1 MGDFTFS
8 KTERLSREKDIQEL
22 FQKGSS
28 FYFFPFKVLF
38 IVDPAPTL
46 PPAYQILI
54 SVSKRNFKTAVSRNL
69 VKRRIREAY
78 RLNKSSLSS
87 VNSIRIGLIYSHK
100 EILPTQEI
108 SEKMVH
114 VLKRISRL
122 CEKKTS

>member
-1 MGDFTFS
+1 MGEFTFS
-8 KTERLSREKDIQEL
+8 KAERLSREKDIQEL

-28 FYFFPFKVLF
+28 FYLFPFKVLF
-38 IVDPAPTL
+38 LSSPEFPTTN
-46 PPAYQILI
+46 QVLI
-54 SVSKRNFKTAVSRNL
+54 SVSKRNFKTAVSRNA

-78 RLNKSSLSS
+78 RLNKALLTPVTSL
-87 VNSIRIGLIYSHK
+87 RIGLVYSHK

-108 SEKMVH
+108 FEKMVH